1 MAMFGYSTAERIDRG
16 NELEMEPVS
25 GCGDAASIALTP
37 WKSSYA
43 EVGLNKTEALNQ
55 FLSRMERHSFIMS
68 QIATRNREDSLDIVQ
83 DAMMGFIRHYT
94 SRPEEEWKPLYYRVL
109 NSRIRD
115 WQRRN
120 IVRSRFRAWLG
131 FFGDETDDAEDPL
144 ERIADSSS
152 PDPAQRLILDDS
164 TEAVRV
170 ALRTLPFRQRQA
182 FLLRAWEGMDVRET
196 ALAMGCS
203 EGSVKTH
210 YSRAVHTLRGLLE
223 EYRP

>member
-25 GCGDAASIALTP
+25 GCRDAASISLTP
-37 WKSSYA
+37 WKSSNA

-94 SRPEEEWKPLYYRVL
+94 SRPEERGNRFITGFL

-131 FFGDETDDAEDPL
+131 FFGDETDDAEDPG
-144 ERIADSSS
+144 EDCRFVE
-152 PDPAQRLILDDS
+152 PRPRS
-164 TEAVRV
+164 TAHS
-170 ALRTLPFRQRQA
+170 
-182 FLLRAWEGMDVRET
+182 G
-196 ALAMGCS
+196 
-203 EGSVKTH
+203 
-210 YSRAVHTLRGLLE
+210 
-223 EYRP
+223 

>member
-1 MAMFGYSTAERIDRG
+1 MAIFGYSPAKLADRW
-16 NELEMEPVS
+16 NEVETEPVS
-25 GCGDAASIALTP
+25 GRYAGSVAR
-37 WKSSYA
+37 KSSCA
-43 EVGLNKTEALNQ
+43 EVGLKRTEALNR
-55 FLSRMERHSFIMS
+55 FLAGVERHSFVMS

-83 DAMMGFIRHYT
+83 DTMMGFIRHYS
-94 SRPEEEWKPLYYRVL
+94 SRPEEEWKPLYYKVL

-131 FFGDETDDAEDPL
+131 FGDDDPNDAEDPL

-152 PDPAQRLILDDS
+152 PNPAERVILNDS
-164 TEAVRV
+164 TEAVKGAVRK
-170 ALRTLPFRQRQA
+170 LPLRQRQA

>member
-1 MAMFGYSTAERIDRG
+1 
-16 NELEMEPVS
+16 
-25 GCGDAASIALTP
+25 
-37 WKSSYA
+37 
-43 EVGLNKTEALNQ
+43 
-55 FLSRMERHSFIMS
+55 MS
-68 QIATRNREDSLDIVQ
+68 QMATRNREDSLDIVH
-83 DAMMGFIRHYT
+83 DAMLGFIRHYV

-131 FFGDETDDAEDPL
+131 FPGDEGEDKADPL
-144 ERIADSSS
+144 ESFADNTT
-152 PDPAQRLILDDS
+152 PDPAKQLMLDDA
-164 TEAVRV
+164 TEAIKV

-182 FLLRAWEGMDVRET
+182 FLLRAWEGMDVKET
-196 ALAMGCS
+196 AQAMGCS

-223 EYRP
+223 EHRL

>member
-1 MAMFGYSTAERIDRG
+1 MQGSIISFALAK
-16 NELEMEPVS
+16 VS
-25 GCGDAASIALTP
+25 SREARLDSR
-37 WKSSYA
+37 
-43 EVGLNKTEALNQ
+43 EALNQ
-55 FLSRMERHSFIMS
+55 FLSRIERHSFIMA
-68 QIATRNREDSLDIVQ
+68 QMATRNREDSLDIVH
-83 DAMMGFIRHYT
+83 DAMLGFIRHYT

-120 IVRSRFRAWLG
+120 MVRSRFRAWLG
-131 FFGDETDDAEDPL
+131 FPGDEAEKSADPL
-144 ERIADSSS
+144 DAIADTSM
-152 PDPAQRLILDDS
+152 PDPAERLLLDDAAA
-164 TEAVRV
+164 AVKA

-182 FLLRAWEGMDVRET
+182 FILRAWEGLDVRET
-196 ALAMGCS
+196 ACAMGCS

>member
-1 MAMFGYSTAERIDRG
+1 MAIFGYSPARLADRW
-16 NELEMEPVS
+16 NEVETGPVGS
-25 GCGDAASIALTP
+25 CRDAGSIA

-43 EVGLNKTEALNQ
+43 EVGLNSTEALNQ
-55 FLSRMERHSFIMS
+55 FLARVERHSFIMS
-68 QIATRNREDSLDIVQ
+68 QMAKRNREDSLDIVQ
-83 DAMMGFIRHYT
+83 ETMLGFIRHYS

-131 FFGDETDDAEDPL
+131 FGDDDPNDAEDPL

-152 PDPAQRLILDDS
+152 PNPAERLILNDS
-164 TEAVRV
+164 TEAVRG
-170 ALRTLPFRQRQA
+170 ALRKLPMRQRQA

-210 YSRAVHTLRGLLE
+210 YSRAVHALRGLLE